1 MTDYQC
7 TCEKGIAM
15 DSGEIVFISSDNCIL
30 HDPKLKGSLMVCQR
44 LDKLIE
50 VLTQKSDE

>member
-7 TCEKGIAM
+7 TCIKNEMFGYEVVQ
-15 DSGEIVFISSDNCIL
+15 SEGCIL
-30 HDPKLKGSLMVCQR
+30 HDPKLKGSLMICQR

-50 VLTQKSDE
+50 VLTPKA